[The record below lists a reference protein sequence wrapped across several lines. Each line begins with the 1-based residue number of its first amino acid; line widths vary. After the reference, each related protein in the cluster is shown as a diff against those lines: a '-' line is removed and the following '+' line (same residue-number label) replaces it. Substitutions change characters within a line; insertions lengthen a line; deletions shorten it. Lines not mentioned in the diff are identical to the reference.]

1 MRNFLSR
8 NLNTHVTSCYHD
20 TVCYCNDLIQ
30 VFNTFCIL
38 DLSDYLDCRTF
49 CIQHF
54 LDLTDTVSCT
64 YKRSCDKIKA
74 LFNTENDIVL
84 IFFCDTRKLNAYIRY
99 VDPLLRT

>member
-74 LFNTENDIVL
+74 LFDTKTD
-84 IFFCDTRKLNAYIRY
+84 IFFIFFSQCRKFDLY
-99 VDPLLRT
+99 VRNIYTLLLA